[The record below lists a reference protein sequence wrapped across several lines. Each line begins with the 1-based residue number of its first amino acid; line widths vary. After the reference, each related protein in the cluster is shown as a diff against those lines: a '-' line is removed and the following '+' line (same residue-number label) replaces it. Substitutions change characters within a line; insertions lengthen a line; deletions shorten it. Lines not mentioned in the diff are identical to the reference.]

1 MTEDDH
7 NDEGV
12 KVLHRMIA
20 YVREEALRLNIMD
33 VVLLLEH
40 AQDAIVAFAPA
51 ALADQ
56 AGDPCRR
63 DPTRLDH

>member
-1 MTEDDH
+1 MTQDDH

-33 VVLLLEH
+33 VVMLLEH

-51 ALADQ
+51 ALADK
-56 AGDPCRR
+56 ANGDDRR
-63 DPTRLDH
+63 DPSRLDH

>member
-1 MTEDDH
+1 MTQDDH

-40 AQDAIVAFAPA
+40 AQDAVVAFAPS

-56 AGDPCRR
+56 AGGGCRR

>member
-1 MTEDDH
+1 MQDDH

-51 ALADQ
+51 ALTDQ
-56 AGDPCRR
+56 ASAGCRR
-63 DPTRLDH
+63 DPSRLDH

>member
-40 AQDAIVAFAPA
+40 AQDAVVAFAPA

-56 AGDPCRR
+56 AGGGFRR